1 MRNVW
6 MTKCM
11 GVKKEMRRTCIT
23 LSGLTNF
30 EIKFFLFFF
39 FFFSFSL
46 FGCLQITYK
55 ISREGFSIVLFIR
68 RSSAS
73 KVRLNDFR

>member
-39 FFFSFSL
+39 FFLFHCLVAFKLHIRFLEKGFPLFFSL
-46 FGCLQITYK
+46 GVEVHLKC
-55 ISREGFSIVLFIR
+55 
-68 RSSAS
+68 A
-73 KVRLNDFR
+73 

>member
-1 MRNVW
+1 MHG
-6 MTKCM
+6 C
-11 GVKKEMRRTCIT
+11 KKEMRRTCIT

-68 RSSAS
+68 R
-73 KVRLNDFR
+73 